1 MIECYSIIWTYHILF
16 IHSSVDGDFGY
27 VYLLVI
33 VNNAAVNIGVQ
44 MPVLILACSSSGYM
58 LRIGTLDHMVI
69 LYLAFWETDEQFSTA
84 VALLYIP
91 TGNAWG
97 SMLLLLYK

>member
-27 VYLLVI
+27 FYLLVI

-44 MPVLILACSSSGYM
+44 MSVLIL
-58 LRIGTLDHMVI
+58 
-69 LYLAFWETDEQFSTA
+69 LAVPLGLCLGQERWIIWLF
-84 VALLYIP
+84 YI
-91 TGNAWG
+91 
-97 SMLLLLYK
+97 